1 MNISTKN
8 QNSRFSL
15 GNLVY
20 FIFFIVV
27 CVVVLVPLVYL
38 FMNSLKLPRD
48 FLKIPP
54 TFLPETVTLSHYQGL
69 FTTPK
74 TLNYFSNSLTVT
86 SITTLLTILFS
97 SFAAYGLARMKLSK
111 QALGMVI
118 FTFLFIRFYPK
129 VTTIMPYF
137 IIMRKLN
144 LLDTIWAVILGH
156 LGITIP
162 FVTWL
167 MLVVYND
174 LPYSIEEAAI
184 VDGATPLQR
193 FLRIVFPM
201 TAPSVASSA
210 ILAAFMSWNE
220 FLIASSITR
229 RDATVLSIAVASFVS
244 DKGIQWGPMSAMSLI
259 MILPML
265 VFALAAQKYLVN
277 GLTFGAV
284 KG

>member
-1 MNISTKN
+1 MILEKNSTNKISAWMVI
-8 QNSRFSL
+8 S
-15 GNLVY
+15 Y
-20 FIFFIVV
+20 IFFVFAALIVV
-27 CVVVLVPLVYL
+27 VPLLYL
-38 FMNSLKLPRD
+38 LANSLKLPRD

-54 TFLPETVTLSHYQGL
+54 SFLPETVTFGHYQSL

-74 TLNYFSNSLTVT
+74 TLKYFLNSLQVT
-86 SITTLLTILFS
+86 TITTAFTILFG

-144 LLDTIWAVILGH
+144 LLDTTWAVILGH

-174 LPYSIEEAAI
+174 LPYSIEEAAV

-201 TAPSVASSA
+201 TAPSVASSS

-229 RDATVLSIAVASFVS
+229 RNATVLSIAVASFVS

-265 VFALAAQKYLVN
+265 IFALAAQKYLVN

>member
-1 MNISTKN
+1 MLITALYYILVVISA
-8 QNSRFSL
+8 F
-15 GNLVY
+15 
-20 FIFFIVV
+20 
-27 CVVVLVPLVYL
+27 VVLVPIIYLV
-38 FMNSLKLPRD
+38 MNSLKLPRD
-48 FLKIPP
+48 FLKVPP
-54 TFLPETVTLSHYQGL
+54 TFLPEVVTLKHYASL
-69 FTTPK
+69 FTKAK
-74 TLNYFSNSLTVT
+74 TLKYFTNSLTVT
-86 SITTLLTILFS
+86 SVTTFVTIILG
-97 SFAAYGLARMKLSK
+97 SFAAYGLSRMKLSK
-111 QALGMVI
+111 HALGMVI

-144 LLDTIWAVILGH
+144 LLDTVWAVILGH

-174 LPYSIEEAAI
+174 LPYSIEEAAL
-184 VDGATPLQR
+184 VDGATPIQR
-193 FLRIVFPM
+193 FLMIIFPM

-210 ILAAFMSWNE
+210 ILASFMSWNE

-244 DKGIQWGPMSAMSLI
+244 DKGIQWGQMAAMSLI

-265 VFALAAQKYLVN
+265 LFALVAQKYLVN

>member
-1 MNISTKN
+1 MELSIKKKQPSQIAISIIYYGFVII
-8 QNSRFSL
+8 SSL
-15 GNLVY
+15 
-20 FIFFIVV
+20 I
-27 CVVVLVPLVYL
+27 VLVPIIYLV
-38 FMNSLKLPRD
+38 MNSLKLPRD

-54 TFLPETVTLSHYQGL
+54 TFLPEIITLKHYASL
-69 FTTPK
+69 FTNPK
-74 TLNYFSNSLTVT
+74 TIKYFTNSLVVT
-86 SITTLLTILFS
+86 SVTTIVTIVLG
-97 SFAAYGLARMKLSK
+97 SFAAYGLSRMKLSK
-111 QALGMVI
+111 HALGMVV

-144 LLDTIWAVILGH
+144 LLDTVWAVILGH

-174 LPYSIEEAAI
+174 LPYSIEEAAL
-184 VDGATPLQR
+184 VDGATPIQR
-193 FLRIVFPM
+193 FIRIIFPI

-210 ILAAFMSWNE
+210 ILASFMSWNE

-265 VFALAAQKYLVN
+265 LFALFAQKYLVS